1 MPGNGARSLTCRGA
15 CGALLLLVLANGPGV
30 ALAHHTGGEPG
41 DIARTTVADAL
52 GVEPASVRIV
62 AIEPRDFP
70 DGSLGCP
77 QPGAAYAQVI
87 TPGHRVLVEVDGRR
101 FDVRVAGSAGRI
113 CRPRKQA
120 ANPGAD
126 PGARPRESGER
137 ARADLA
143 ARLDLPVASVI
154 VEGLRRLAP
163 GEAVTGCGTPCA
175 VGARP
180 ADCPVG
186 VRLRAGDR
194 VVDYVALP
202 TEVRACPDLA
212 IR

>member
-15 CGALLLLVLANGPGV
+15 FGAVLLLVLATGPGA
-30 ALAHHTGGEPG
+30 ALAHHTGTEPA
-41 DIARTTVADAL
+41 DIAREAVADAL
-52 GVEPASVRIV
+52 GVSSGTVRVIS
-62 AIEPRDFP
+62 IEARDFP

-87 TPGHRVLVEVDGRR
+87 TPGHRVLVEADGRR
-101 FDVRVAGSAGRI
+101 FDVRVAGAVGRI
-113 CRPRKQA
+113 CRPRK
-120 ANPGAD
+120 PTTGGGAV
-126 PGARPRESGER
+126 RPRESGER

-143 ARLDLPVASVI
+143 VRLGLPVESVI
-154 VEGLRRLAP
+154 VDGLRRLAP
-163 GEAVTGCGTPCA
+163 GEAVPGCGTPCA
-175 VGARP
+175 AGTPP

-194 VVDYVALP
+194 VVGYVALP

-212 IR
+212 AR